1 MPLGSKIG
9 CSGGHPVSSVRNSG
23 LKEGENHLWLEWLME
38 SKRNNRAIHVDNH
51 KNKVIDVEKFE
62 VYTQYTNI

>member
-1 MPLGSKIG
+1 
-9 CSGGHPVSSVRNSG
+9 
-23 LKEGENHLWLEWLME
+23 ME

-51 KNKVIDVEKFE
+51 NKVIDVEKFE

>member
-1 MPLGSKIG
+1 
-9 CSGGHPVSSVRNSG
+9 
-23 LKEGENHLWLEWLME
+23 ME